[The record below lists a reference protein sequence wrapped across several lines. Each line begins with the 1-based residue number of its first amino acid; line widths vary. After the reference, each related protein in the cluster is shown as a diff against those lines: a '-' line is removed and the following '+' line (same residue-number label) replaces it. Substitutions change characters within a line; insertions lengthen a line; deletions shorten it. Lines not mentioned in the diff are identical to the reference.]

1 MPRIRTLSLA
11 VVLLAIILGL
21 SGFLGSG
28 AGAAS
33 VQLSWTA
40 PIVNADGTPLTDL
53 AGYRLYYGTI
63 SGQCTVVIDVGDHA
77 SASVSGLADEQVYY
91 FSVAAY
97 DTLDNE
103 SPFAAEVHAGHWILP
118 PTAGFS
124 TTPTMGAAPLVVAFT
139 DASTGAIT
147 AWIWD
152 FGDGRTS
159 GAQHPRHVYTA
170 AGTYTVSLTVTGPGG
185 TDDEVKVGYVT
196 VSPSPSPGY
205 CMVVQWLA
213 PRRPGLCSAFPTLC
227 AQCAM
232 P

>member
-53 AGYRLYYGTI
+53 AGYRLYYGTV
-63 SGQCTVVIDVGDHA
+63 SGQYTVVIDVGDHA

-124 TTPTMGAAPLVVAFT
+124 TTPTMPWVQPPWLWPLPMRPLAPSLPGSGTLVMAAPAAL
-139 DASTGAIT
+139 STP
-147 AWIWD
+147 D
-152 FGDGRTS
+152 TS
-159 GAQHPRHVYTA
+159 ILWPAPIQSA
-170 AGTYTVSLTVTGPGG
+170 L
-185 TDDEVKVGYVT
+185 
-196 VSPSPSPGY
+196 PSPAPA
-205 CMVVQWLA
+205 VQTTRSKW
-213 PRRPGLCSAFPTLC
+213 GTL
-227 AQCAM
+227 